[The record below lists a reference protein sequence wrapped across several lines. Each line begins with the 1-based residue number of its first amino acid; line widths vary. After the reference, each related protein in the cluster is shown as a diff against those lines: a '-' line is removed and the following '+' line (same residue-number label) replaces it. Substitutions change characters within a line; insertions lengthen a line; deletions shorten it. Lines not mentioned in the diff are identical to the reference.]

1 MVKKYKTL
9 FLIWENPRSHQVI
22 LPLVKKI
29 SKISEVHLISQANKK
44 IDALD
49 KKDSNYSKYCKINE
63 VFYFKNFKFLNKF
76 CLIYYYLIS
85 LFFILF
91 LRPKYIYIINKYP
104 VLIVLLINFFS
115 KKKIIY
121 HNLDYNPN
129 ERGLFH
135 KLLNKIQYC
144 AVEFVDKLI
153 FSHEQRAKRFL
164 KDANKNIRFI
174 TFYNSLP
181 LDYFKKYK
189 IKKKSNNR
197 KKNIFYFGSIG
208 PGHGLLQLIK
218 SFKFLDDNYNLFI
231 FGWIVDKN
239 FFLEM
244 KKIIQSLHLKE
255 KVIVENNVKDYVWKN
270 KMINSHLGIALYE
283 NSNLSHRYMFPASQ
297 KINACLAAG
306 IPLLVSRSKDMLK
319 FQSKY
324 KCCVTTSLKPKT
336 IAKNINLIFKNK
348 KNYKYLKKN
357 CLKAF
362 KSTFNF
368 ENQFRKLKLL

>member
-1 MVKKYKTL
+1 MIKKYKTL
-9 FLIWENPRSHQVI
+9 FLIWENPKSHQVI
-22 LPLVKKI
+22 LPLIKKF
-29 SKISEVHLISQANKK
+29 SKLSEVYLISQSNKK

-76 CLIYYYLIS
+76 CLLYYYLIS
-85 LFFILF
+85 LLFILF
-91 LRPKYIYIINKYP
+91 LRPKYVYIINKYP
-104 VLIVLLINFFS
+104 VIIVLLINFFS

-121 HNLDYNPN
+121 HNLDYDPN
-129 ERGLFH
+129 EKGMLH
-135 KLLNKIQYC
+135 KFLNKIQYH
-144 AVEFVDKLI
+144 AVQFVDKLI
-153 FSHEQRAKRFL
+153 FSHEQRAVRFL
-164 KDANKNIRFI
+164 KDAKKNIRFI

-189 IKKKSNNR
+189 IKKQSNNK

-218 SFKFLDDNYNLFI
+218 SFKFLDESYNLFI

-239 FFLEM
+239 FFSQIEKNVKSFNL
-244 KKIIQSLHLKE
+244 KK
-255 KVIVENNVKDYVWKN
+255 KVFIKNNVKDYEWKN

-283 NSNLSHRYMFPASQ
+283 NSNLSHKYMFTASQ
-297 KINACLAAG
+297 KINAFLAAG
-306 IPLLVSRSKDMLK
+306 IPFLVSNSKDMLK

-336 IAKNINLIFKNK
+336 IAKNINLIFKK
-348 KNYKYLKKN
+348 KNNYKYLKKN
-357 CLKAF
+357 SLKAF
-362 KSTFNF
+362 KSRFNF